1 VPARIVLPRAAFNVD
16 HHALRPPVCAGQDDP
31 STFGEFMAVRRPST
45 TSTVASATPATF
57 ADLGVPA
64 RLVRALAAG
73 GITAPLPIQA
83 ATLPDALA
91 GRDVLG
97 RAQTGSGKTYAFA
110 LPMLARLAAS
120 TSVRR
125 PRRPR
130 ALILA
135 PTRELATQIEAAIA
149 PLARELSL
157 RTLTVFGGVRPAPQ
171 ISALRGEVDI
181 VVACPGRL
189 IDHVDAGHVVL
200 DAIEIT
206 VLDEA
211 DHMADL
217 GFLPAVRHLIEK
229 TPRASQRLLF
239 SATLDAGVDVLVR
252 RFLTDPVKHSVDSSL
267 SPVTTMSHHMLHV
280 RQDDRLPVLVDLT
293 AAPGRSLVFTR
304 TKRGAKTLTRRLNA
318 AGVPAVEL
326 HGNLAQAARD
336 RNLQAFSTGSA
347 TTLVATDIAAR
358 GIHVDDI
365 RLVIHADPPV
375 EHKAYLH
382 RSGRTAR
389 AGAHGT
395 VVTLMTDD
403 QVHDVRDLSRK
414 AGIVATTT
422 RLRPGDPILA
432 RLAPGVRTFV
442 AAPMGE
448 TAPLYEPAAVPQ
460 PRNRPRRRGMKSPA
474 SASSPAAPAEAA
486 GRSRPNRAG
495 APGVPAS
502 AATKSAAVFSARAK
516 GGTRRGGR

>member
-1 VPARIVLPRAAFNVD
+1 MAA
-16 HHALRPPVCAGQDDP
+16 
-31 STFGEFMAVRRPST
+31 RRPYITSKST
-45 TSTVASATPATF
+45 PAAPATF
-57 ADLGVPA
+57 TDLGVPA
-64 RLVRALAAG
+64 RLVRALATR

-83 ATLPDALA
+83 ATLSDALA

-110 LPMLARLAAS
+110 VPVLARLAAS
-120 TSVRR
+120 TTVRR

-157 RTLTVFGGVRPAPQ
+157 STLTVFGGVRPGPQ

-181 VVACPGRL
+181 MVACPGRL
-189 IDHVDAGHVVL
+189 IDHVDAGHAVL
-200 DAIEIT
+200 DAVEIT

-217 GFLPAVRHLIEK
+217 GFLPAVRHLIEQ
-229 TPRASQRLLF
+229 TPRSGQRLLF

-252 RFLTDPVKHSVDSSL
+252 RFLTDPVTHSVDSPL

-280 RQDDRLPVLVDLT
+280 HHDDRLPVLVDLT

-336 RNLQAFSTGSA
+336 RNLLAFSTGSA

-389 AGAHGT
+389 AGAQGT

-403 QVHDVRDLSRK
+403 QVRDVRDLSRK

-442 AAPMGE
+442 AA
-448 TAPLYEPAAVPQ
+448 AVLEPAMEQAAAR
-460 PRNRPRRRGMKSPA
+460 PRGDRPRRRGKSSVSA
-474 SASSPAAPAEAA
+474 SAAPTEVAVRSA
-486 GRSRPNRAG
+486 GRSRRGRSG

-502 AATKSAAVFSARAK
+502 PAAKSAAVFSTRARVGA
-516 GGTRRGGR
+516 RSGGR